1 MLYQCLLETDG
12 YQVLFDLKNLD
23 ASKEYFD
30 LIVDFQ
36 LDSRILEFSIKS
48 IPSFIAIK
56 DLHRIITYFEEH
68 IANLQKDPNSE
79 SYTFVTWELGFQLQ
93 AQSGDVDSPNEGEF
107 GLLFMINVGRSH
119 EQASRTYVGGES
131 TVTVENARKF
141 ISSLQVVLD
150 QLSHYTVT
158 AIGNG

>member
-1 MLYQCLLETDG
+1 MIDKCLLETDG
-12 YQVLFDLKNLD
+12 YLVLFDLKNLD
-23 ASKEYFD
+23 SSQEYFD

-36 LDSRILEFSIKS
+36 LDSRIFEFSIKS

-56 DLHRIITYFEEH
+56 DLYRLVTYFEEH

-79 SYTFVTWELGFQLQ
+79 SYTFITWELGFQLQ
-93 AQSGDVDSPNEGEF
+93 AQSGDVDSPNDGEF

-141 ISSLQVVLD
+141 TSSLQAVLA
-150 QLSHYTVT
+150 QLSDSRVT
-158 AIGNG
+158 ATSNG